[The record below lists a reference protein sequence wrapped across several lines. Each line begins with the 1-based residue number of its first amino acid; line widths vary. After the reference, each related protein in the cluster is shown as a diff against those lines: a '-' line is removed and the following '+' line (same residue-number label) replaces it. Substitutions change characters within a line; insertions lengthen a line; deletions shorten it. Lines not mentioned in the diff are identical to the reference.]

1 MSGLVDGAA
10 CRPLVTTSLISYVLN
25 ADSDRYADV
34 LVSYTR
40 GEWVAASERS
50 MLGEARAVQERHVI
64 SSAISSLNEAIV
76 DIRHRPRCVT
86 APGESVRVY
95 AAEPDP
101 CCHLTSRCE
110 YTPLSRRL
118 CS

>member
-1 MSGLVDGAA
+1 MSVLVDGAA

-34 LVSYTR
+34 LVSYTC

-76 DIRHRPRCVT
+76 DIRHRPGASLPPVSQF
-86 APGESVRVY
+86 G
-95 AAEPDP
+95 
-101 CCHLTSRCE
+101 
-110 YTPLSRRL
+110 YTPRSQTHAAT
-118 CS
+118 